1 MAWTWV
7 VGSSLIVLGS
17 AARADAGYQETTQI
31 TGGSLVDSLRA
42 MPFLPKSTKRLF
54 EPTVSS
60 VALHGNQL
68 ARISTSSTE
77 IIDLDQETITRIDHD
92 KKTYTV
98 TPFAQMREAMKNVPK
113 TLEAAEEKAKASE
126 PAAGAPP
133 PSEPRVSISFDVSV
147 TDTGASKPIN
157 GVPSKEQ
164 IMTMKAHVT
173 PVDPQPADQVQ
184 SVTYSVITDLWTAP
198 EPPEMQAIDDF
209 YARYAKKLMQGVDT
223 AQLMKSMQSI
233 ANGSAIAPLFASQP
247 GMSAAV
253 PDMMKRMAAEME
265 KIKGVRILEIT
276 RMGGEAMMPPAPGTV
291 PAAPAAGAPN
301 GPSVAST
308 AVNQAAADTT
318 TSALQQQVSKLGA
331 IGSAF
336 GGSMLGAFHKSPPP
350 TPAAAPAGAGAAPA
364 ATSAVL
370 YEMTTQKSGFSQE
383 PLAAA
388 LFQIPAGYRKVD
400 LPAPSLS
407 E

>member
-1 MAWTWV
+1 M
-7 VGSSLIVLGS
+7 
-17 AARADAGYQETTQI
+17 
-31 TGGSLVDSLRA
+31 
-42 MPFLPKSTKRLF
+42 
-54 EPTVSS
+54 
-60 VALHGNQL
+60 
-68 ARISTSSTE
+68 
-77 IIDLDQETITRIDHD
+77 
-92 KKTYTV
+92 KK
-98 TPFAQMREAMKNVPK
+98 
-113 TLEAAEEKAKASE
+113 
-126 PAAGAPP
+126 
-133 PSEPRVSISFDVSV
+133 
-147 TDTGASKPIN
+147 
-157 GVPSKEQ
+157 
-164 IMTMKAHVT
+164 
-173 PVDPQPADQVQ
+173 
-184 SVTYSVITDLWTAP
+184 
-198 EPPEMQAIDDF
+198 
-209 YARYAKKLMQGVDT
+209 
-223 AQLMKSMQSI
+223 
-233 ANGSAIAPLFASQP
+233 
-247 GMSAAV
+247 
-253 PDMMKRMAAEME
+253 MAAEME

-350 TPAAAPAGAGAAPA
+350 APAAAPAGAGAAPA

-400 LPAPSLS
+400 LPAPSQS